1 MRKTVAVCVPQV
13 LEGVSGVIV
22 TKDNSFK
29 KTVEEL
35 SYDPLVMYLMELK
48 LGSQRDHCHPIL
60 TAVFWITSKRH
71 RQIKC
76 PEVNKWKR
84 KYNIYNV
91 EKEKKILYIYIYTH
105 TMYNIY
111 NIYKYNVA

>member
-1 MRKTVAVCVPQV
+1 MYM
-13 LEGVSGVIV
+13 EGASGVIV

-48 LGSQRDHCHPIL
+48 LGSQRNHCHPIL
-60 TAVFWITSKRH
+60 TAVFSITSKRH

-76 PEVNKWKR
+76 PVVNKWKR
-84 KYNIYNV
+84 KYNIYN
-91 EKEKKILYIYIYTH
+91 IY